1 MDDRIIG
8 RCHPE
13 SLGKPFGAMSHDLLY
28 IFTAV
33 MGNAA
38 GQFLILKV
46 HGNRI
51 PITESAFYIDDTD
64 RKK

>member
-8 RCHPE
+8 RCHAE
-13 SLGKPFGAMSHDLLY
+13 SLGKPFGAMSHDLMY
-28 IFTAV
+28 ILTAV
-33 MGNAA
+33 VRNAA

-51 PITESAFYIDDTD
+51 PITESAFYIDDAD
-64 RKK
+64 RKE

>member
-8 RCHPE
+8 CCHAE

-33 MGNAA
+33 VGNAA
-38 GQFLILKV
+38 SQFLILKV
-46 HGNRI
+46 HGHRI
-51 PITESAFYIDDTD
+51 PITESAFHIDDAD
-64 RKK
+64 RKE